1 MQRDA
6 KDHTGAWQLVLLT
19 RYCESRDLRGHEPNM
34 GIDEGS
40 TFSHH
45 SGEFATLQILEGLNE
60 GKVGALSASLV
71 YIAPYFLLFHLDL
84 QR

>member
-1 MQRDA
+1 
-6 KDHTGAWQLVLLT
+6 
-19 RYCESRDLRGHEPNM
+19 M

-45 SGEFATLQILEGLNE
+45 SGELATLQILEGLNE